1 MMAPTV
7 TDLFERF
14 GCSVIPVKLDKKPSW
29 ALLPQRFDEGEQ
41 RMRGQWKP
49 FQERKPTTDELSRWV
64 KANVP
69 AFAIVTGQISNRVVF
84 DFDGPD
90 GVALAQQWGI
100 QAHRKT
106 GSGGLHL
113 DVEYPGWFVPTL
125 NSKAKQELGRR
136 WPGLDVKGDGG
147 YCIAIG
153 RNEKGPYEW
162 LRDPEPDP
170 MNVVPAE
177 VWEFLR
183 EYSQPK
189 QPTSTPMNGAGDHP
203 ARYAVTDTQRVDSER
218 LIQKALDAA
227 GAAGRNVAGFDLACQ
242 LRDNGYAEAE
252 VLGIMQNYRSRVAGV
267 NTKGQHEPYTDTEI
281 NASIREAFSKA
292 PREPWTKPRTVTA
305 RGSRSSSRPAA
316 STQDGASIAN
326 DLDGKDNCPQPGLPV
341 IKVNNRQLREV
352 SNEALTALQN
362 ANRPPLLFVRSGQM
376 VSVAEDENGRH
387 FIAELGESAMR
398 GRLAR
403 VANFCKIVKDGDSFR
418 EVDCN
423 PPIEVVRDILS
434 LPSTDWGFP
443 GLQGVVE
450 APALRSDGSII
461 QEPGYDQLTGLYYAP
476 HPDFRMPAVPEHPT
490 TEDVERARECID
502 DTIADFPFVDEAS
515 RANAIVSFLTPV
527 CRPAITG
534 PTPLA
539 LFDATNQGT
548 GKTLLAE
555 VVSIIAT
562 GRPGA
567 LSSAPKDIDE
577 WRKQLTSVLRNGAPV
592 VVIDNVMQRLTS
604 GELCKVLTE
613 SFHTDRILGQSEML
627 LLPVRCSWIATGN
640 NIQLGGDMPRR
651 CYWVRMDAKCS
662 RPFNRTGF
670 RHSDLKG
677 WTLEKRGELLC
688 SLLTLA
694 RAWYAAGSP
703 APTIKPLGSFESWTV
718 VVGGILER
726 AGVPGFLL
734 NSEELYARADLE
746 SVQWEGFLLNL
757 HEAFYGESFVVAD
770 VIAKLEEKNDTKAR
784 NLLESVPDYVAEA
797 IGEKTG
803 FLQRRIGHCFSE
815 RVGKRFGDSAVYL
828 KNMGTINRAVRWCVV
843 KPETDGTM
851 S

>member
-1 MMAPTV
+1 M
-7 TDLFERF
+7 
-14 GCSVIPVKLDKKPSW
+14 
-29 ALLPQRFDEGEQ
+29 
-41 RMRGQWKP
+41 
-49 FQERKPTTDELSRWV
+49 
-64 KANVP
+64 
-69 AFAIVTGQISNRVVF
+69 
-84 DFDGPD
+84 
-90 GVALAQQWGI
+90 
-100 QAHRKT
+100 
-106 GSGGLHL
+106 
-113 DVEYPGWFVPTL
+113 
-125 NSKAKQELGRR
+125 
-136 WPGLDVKGDGG
+136 
-147 YCIAIG
+147 
-153 RNEKGPYEW
+153 
-162 LRDPEPDP
+162 
-170 MNVVPAE
+170 
-177 VWEFLR
+177 
-183 EYSQPK
+183 
-189 QPTSTPMNGAGDHP
+189 
-203 ARYAVTDTQRVDSER
+203 
-218 LIQKALDAA
+218 
-227 GAAGRNVAGFDLACQ
+227 
-242 LRDNGYAEAE
+242 
-252 VLGIMQNYRSRVAGV
+252 
-267 NTKGQHEPYTDTEI
+267 
-281 NASIREAFSKA
+281 
-292 PREPWTKPRTVTA
+292 
-305 RGSRSSSRPAA
+305 
-316 STQDGASIAN
+316 
-326 DLDGKDNCPQPGLPV
+326 

-362 ANRPPLLFVRSGQM
+362 ANQPPLLFVRSGQM

-403 VANFCKIVKDGDSFR
+403 VANFCKVVKDGDSFR

-476 HPDFRMPAVPEHPT
+476 HPDLRMPAVPEHPT

-562 GRPGA
+562 GRAGA

-670 RHSDLKG
+670 RHADLKG
-677 WTLEKRGELLC
+677 WTREKRGELLC

-726 AGVPGFLL
+726 AGVPGFFL

-770 VIAKLEEKNDTKAR
+770 LIAKLEEKNDTKAR
-784 NLLESVPDYVAEA
+784 NLSNRSLTTS
-797 IGEKTG
+797 
-803 FLQRRIGHCFSE
+803 RRP
-815 RVGKRFGDSAVYL
+815 SARRRGSSNEDRPL
-828 KNMGTINRAVRWCVV
+828 FF
-843 KPETDGTM
+843 
-851 S
+851 